1 MRKFIVR
8 SAMNAWKKAFKDNRV
23 NIVKNLANP
32 NAVADSLFS
41 DRIFTEEMRDEVQ
54 QEPEIQK
61 KNRKILD
68 ILDRRG
74 SRSVKCLYNAFQE
87 TLNDDLAN
95 LLEPYAKIID
105 NKENLND
112 PSAWP
117 PQKMEQEEMKKHGV
131 FKIKDTKSPLMHDY
145 NKDDVYK
152 LHGEKRG
159 KVFIINNTFSQ
170 SKNNKR
176 EGSDVDVENLTDL
189 FQQLHFEVVTKT
201 DLPAE
206 GMLRFLEEERDKIKA
221 SKEIECIVLILM
233 SHGEGAEI
241 YGNDNKMIELTKII
255 EVFDSDHCP
264 SLDEKPRLVFVQACR
279 IDVQHTPEELDMLRV
294 KLEESKIQDKPGDQL
309 DSAPFQIEK
318 PLHVKH
324 PSADFL
330 VVYATPAGTLSYRN
344 VQTGSWFL
352 CAVVWIFK
360 YHAKHEELQHLL
372 IRVNRL
378 VAKGKG
384 PDEFG
389 QKLTVSEV
397 KSNLR
402 KKFYFFPG
410 VYDDPPQLFQK

>member
-1 MRKFIVR
+1 
-8 SAMNAWKKAFKDNRV
+8 MNAWKKAFKDNRV

-32 NAVADSLFS
+32 NAVADCLFS

-54 QEPEIQK
+54 QEPETEK

-95 LLEPYAKIID
+95 LLAPYAKIID

-117 PQKMEQEEMKKHGV
+117 PQPKEQEEMERHGV
-131 FKIKDTKSPLMHDY
+131 LEIKDIKSPLMHDY
-145 NKDDVYK
+145 NRDDVYK
-152 LHGEKRG
+152 LQGETRG
-159 KVFIINNTFSQ
+159 KVFIINNTFSH
-170 SKNNKR
+170 SKRKKR
-176 EGSDVDVENLTDL
+176 EGSDVDVKNLTDL
-189 FQQLHFEVVTKT
+189 FQQLHFEVVTET

-206 GMLRFLEEERDKIKA
+206 GMLRFLEEERDKIKF
-221 SKEIECIVLILM
+221 SKEIECIVLVLM

-279 IDVQHTPEELDMLRV
+279 IDVQHTAEELDSLRV

-318 PLHVKH
+318 PTHVKH

-410 VYDDPPQLFQK
+410 IHSNPPKLFNTLM